1 MHGVR
6 NVITSLHT
14 NLALDDEINRRRSNK
29 IVVVEEAATHE
40 AFIVARKIVAC
51 FEFVLFASWFYI
63 YITYELFLY

>member
-6 NVITSLHT
+6 YVITSLHT

-63 YITYELFLY
+63 YYV